1 MIKQFITQNITM
13 GGQEN
18 ICSITATSSG
28 ANLVATFTFQYP
40 VASNYVA
47 VSIKGEGLSYT
58 PSPVLLKSWIKGKS
72 YILNR

>member
-13 GGQEN
+13 GGGQEN

-28 ANLVATFTFQYP
+28 TNLVATFTFQYP

-58 PSPVLLKSWIKGKS
+58 PFHLVMGSQLKF
-72 YILNR
+72 L